1 MININKEKII
11 NNILF
16 FTFGSLAVALKFYQ
30 ISADLKLNIINFL
43 VILVICLLFILVS
56 MFINKTTSLVY
67 SELVAFAQAAILFF
81 VIWLACAGLLLLWC
95 YALGSSSGDMILP
108 TWLIIRCTF
117 FMAFSFY
124 FRGLYIVKLND
135 KLPSNFKILALFP
148 TIIVVSLLIDF
159 VWVWFIITLTFYFIM
174 PVYIKDYIFNIVTKF
189 VEMSLKN
196 RFIISIFG
204 GIAFYIIWTL
214 CIDPS
219 IVHAM
224 PPKPRIHPPNI
235 TINAQPGSTVNYFNV
250 RAGAH
255 LHLPPGP
262 QGMAAG
268 GRVIAPTDAEILK
281 PIIST
286 ASEVIAVGGAGVGGA
301 VYVLGDK
308 VIGDYDRGSPGGHNP
323 HSGGSA

>member
-1 MININKEKII
+1 
-11 NNILF
+11 
-16 FTFGSLAVALKFYQ
+16 
-30 ISADLKLNIINFL
+30 
-43 VILVICLLFILVS
+43 
-56 MFINKTTSLVY
+56 
-67 SELVAFAQAAILFF
+67 
-81 VIWLACAGLLLLWC
+81 
-95 YALGSSSGDMILP
+95 
-108 TWLIIRCTF
+108 
-117 FMAFSFY
+117 
-124 FRGLYIVKLND
+124 
-135 KLPSNFKILALFP
+135 
-148 TIIVVSLLIDF
+148 
-159 VWVWFIITLTFYFIM
+159 
-174 PVYIKDYIFNIVTKF
+174 
-189 VEMSLKN
+189 
-196 RFIISIFG
+196 
-204 GIAFYIIWTL
+204 
-214 CIDPS
+214 
-219 IVHAM
+219 M

-255 LHLPPGP
+255 LHLLPGP